1 MAIDWGALG
10 TVVVVSI
17 GVGVGVVLV
26 FAVGVLALA
35 QRRAARVRGRG
46 GVVPTVGAVSCF
58 AACALAVLY
67 GLYLVVW
74 TQLSQLFH

>member
-1 MAIDWGALG
+1 MDLDWGAIG
-10 TVVVVSI
+10 TVAAVSLGAGI
-17 GVGVGVVLV
+17 GVVLV

-35 QRRAARVRGRG
+35 QRRSAQARG
-46 GVVPTVGAVSCF
+46 GSVVAPTVGAVACF

-74 TQLSQLFH
+74 AQLGQLFH